1 MKRVAILTFLALV
14 VWQVYGQ
21 FKAGKFATLMPSTP
35 AASAP
40 VGYTPAPAG
49 GFSCDRRTHCAQMTS
64 CAEARY
70 FQQNCRDADLEID
83 AAGVPCARRW
93 CTSPDAP

>member
-1 MKRVAILTFLALV
+1 MKQVALWVFVALIAWQGYSQFRRGAFGPV
-14 VWQVYGQ
+14 VV
-21 FKAGKFATLMPSTP
+21 P
-35 AASAP
+35 AASASATL
-40 VGYTPAPAG
+40 GYAPAPVG

-70 FQQNCRDADLEID
+70 FQQNCRDADLEVD

-93 CTSPDAP
+93 CTSPNAP